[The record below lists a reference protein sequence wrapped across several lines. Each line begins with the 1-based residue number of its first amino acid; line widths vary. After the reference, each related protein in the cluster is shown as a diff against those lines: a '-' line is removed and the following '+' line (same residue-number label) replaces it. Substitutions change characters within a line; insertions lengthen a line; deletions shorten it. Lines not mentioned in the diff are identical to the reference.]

1 MTESPRRR
9 ELTVPLWSLG
19 LIAAFFAVSCLSLW
33 MYVILTRPTAPRV
46 TASPM
51 FVVVASTPAVAVSSP
66 LPASTPTK
74 SSTPSALTPTV
85 PPNLNSGSINLGV
98 YVQVTGTG
106 GVPLNLRQSPSLKS
120 DIAYRAIENQVFKV
134 ENGPTIADGF
144 TWWLL
149 VDLVD
154 KTRTGWAVENYLQ
167 PTIR

>member
-1 MTESPRRR
+1 MTKPTTRR

-19 LIAAFFAVSCLSLW
+19 LIAAFFAVSCVSLW

-51 FVVVASTPAVAVSSP
+51 FVVVASTSAAAATAT
-66 LPASTPTK
+66 PASPSTK
-74 SSTPSALTPTV
+74 SPTSSALTPTV

-98 YVQVTGTG
+98 FVQVTGTG
-106 GVPLNLRQSPSLKS
+106 GVPLNLRQAPSLKS

-167 PTIR
+167 PTSR

>member
-1 MTESPRRR
+1 
-9 ELTVPLWSLG
+9 
-19 LIAAFFAVSCLSLW
+19 
-33 MYVILTRPTAPRV
+33 
-46 TASPM
+46 
-51 FVVVASTPAVAVSSP
+51 
-66 LPASTPTK
+66 
-74 SSTPSALTPTV
+74 
-85 PPNLNSGSINLGV
+85 V

-120 DIAYRAIENQVFKV
+120 DIAYRAVENQVFKV

-167 PTIR
+167 SVNKP